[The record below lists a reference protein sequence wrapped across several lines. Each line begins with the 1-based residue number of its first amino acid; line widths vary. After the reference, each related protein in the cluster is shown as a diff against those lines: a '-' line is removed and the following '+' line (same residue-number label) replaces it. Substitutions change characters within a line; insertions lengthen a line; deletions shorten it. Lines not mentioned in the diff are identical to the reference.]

1 MEVVKLQPRYYTVKQ
16 IQQLENCGRDK
27 AYEIAKKLPHETRGR
42 ALYVFSE
49 DYDNYYK
56 NKRKN
61 VINGQ
66 QNSNVYELQK
76 FRY

>member
-27 AYEIAKKLPHETRGR
+27 AYEIAKELPHETRGR
-42 ALYVFSE
+42 ALYVFYE

-56 NKRKN
+56 DKRKKAL
-61 VINGQ
+61 NGQ